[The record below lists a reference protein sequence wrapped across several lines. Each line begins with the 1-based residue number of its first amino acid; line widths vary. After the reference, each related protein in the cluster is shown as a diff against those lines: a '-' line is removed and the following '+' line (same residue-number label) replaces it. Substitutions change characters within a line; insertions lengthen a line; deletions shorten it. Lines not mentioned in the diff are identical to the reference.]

1 MNIRASQ
8 VALVVKHPPA
18 NAGDVRDMGSIPES
32 GRSPGGRHDCQPQY
46 PCLENPMDRGTWW
59 ATVHRFTESQTL
71 AGLHCGLS
79 LPSPGFL
86 SLGPTGSPP
95 SVPGSPSDLSLKSA
109 NIFLASL
116 GNKIVFNICIG
127 LFCCPALYRH

>member
-1 MNIRASQ
+1 MTTNPRILAWR
-8 VALVVKHPPA
+8 
-18 NAGDVRDMGSIPES
+18 IPWTED
-32 GRSPGGRHDCQPQY
+32 PGGYSPQG
-46 PCLENPMDRGTWW
+46 R
-59 ATVHRFTESQTL
+59 RESDP
-71 AGLHCGLS
+71 GFHCGLS

-86 SLGPTGSPP
+86 SLGPAASPP

-116 GNKIVFNICIG
+116 GNKIVLNICIG